1 MHQEVVDL
9 KEALRWMV
17 AAPLAQQLG
26 VQCEREGDLRIMLA
40 YLHPASSSETDF
52 LFINGG
58 GGKGR
63 GYKRKRGQPK
73 VMYAGALL
81 KYVPVVQTR
90 PDHNYSMS
98 RHKQCAWR
106 KYSTGTDTAN
116 ILLLCLPPVHGTSS
130 IAVCSLSCYNSTTN
144 MTRDLVH
151 GQTTEQ

>member
-26 VQCEREGDLRIMLA
+26 VQCKREGDLRIMLA

-106 KYSTGTDTAN
+106 KYSTGTNTAYCFAWP
-116 ILLLCLPPVHGTSS
+116 LSMAPAALLCTSN
-130 IAVCSLSCYNSTTN
+130 AHYHATTVPL
-144 MTRDLVH
+144 T
-151 GQTTEQ
+151 